1 MANMFDKLP
10 KADTLSTIQAS
21 MGNYTMPDATQKAA
35 ELAGALV
42 NRGKLNEFTN
52 ITASSVTI
60 DGVTSTSITRTSKSV
75 TTVYDPSKTTTDDSQ
90 GEIISEEGGGDFR
103 VRLRSLINT
112 EDVVIFWVSP
122 TVSESRQA
130 QYTATDIVHH
140 PGQLQI
146 YKSSTARGYG
156 IEAQLISRTAAEAQ
170 ANIDTINLIR
180 SWTMPYYGEG
190 TQESE
195 LANGEA
201 GSRFGA
207 PPDILELQGYGN
219 SKSSRIIGPVPVVLT
234 SYSWTW
240 PNDVDYIKSS
250 GGEPFPVIVSIHIDV
265 VEALSPKQYSSFSLA
280 AFKKGDL
287 SGAYTAQTYR
297 GVRKT

>member
-10 KADTLSTIQAS
+10 KADTLSTIQATL
-21 MGNYTMPDATQKAA
+21 GNYTMPDATQKAA

-60 DGVTSTSITRTSKSV
+60 DGVTSTSITRTSESV

-265 VEALSPKQYSSFSLA
+265 VEALSQKQYSSFSLA